1 MAASMESIAAITGWK
16 HDGAFPGRALR
27 EPPLAFRLADS
38 VGGRSAL
45 LTQIVEREI
54 IPRLTL
60 AHGADAAPVH
70 ETARP
75 LDFDADK
82 VREFAGIVLARDAAA
97 SCSYV
102 EELRVR
108 GATLEALYLKLLAPA
123 ARWLGELW
131 DEDRADFTEVTIG
144 LLRLMQ
150 VLHEVGPA
158 FRDEA
163 GTDANGR
170 RALLVP
176 APGDQH
182 TLGLAMVSDFFRRAG
197 WAVWDLPTASSGD
210 LARLV
215 RREWFAVVGFSVSC
229 ERWLDAARSA
239 IRAIRGASCN
249 AAIGVMVGG
258 PIFLEHPELAAGV
271 GADATASDAQ
281 QAVLQAQGLLSKLGK
296 RGH

>member
-1 MAASMESIAAITGWK
+1 MAASMESAAAITGWK
-16 HDGAFPGRALR
+16 RDGAFPGRALR

-45 LTQIVEREI
+45 LTQVVEREI

-60 AHGADAAPVH
+60 AHGAAPAV
-70 ETARP
+70 ETPRS
-75 LDFDADK
+75 LDFDTDK

-97 SCSYV
+97 ACSYV

-108 GATLEALYLKLLAPA
+108 GATLEVLYLKLLAPA

-131 DEDRADFTEVTIG
+131 EEDRADFTEVTIG

-182 TLGLAMVSDFFRRAG
+182 SLGLAMVSDFFRRAG
-197 WAVWDLPTASSGD
+197 WAVWDMPTASGGD

-249 AAIGVMVGG
+249 AEIGVMVGG
-258 PIFLEHPELAAGV
+258 PLFLEHPELVAGV

-281 QAVLQAQGLLSKLGK
+281 HAVLQAQGLLTKLGE
-296 RGH
+296 RGR